1 MTANAGICGAGFP
14 GGTLFVGPFKQLFYM
29 RLSVRSLSR
38 TGILCAAALIWAL
51 LMGAS
56 AAQTFERGVVRI
68 TQAGREAVLSVEI
81 ANNPEAR
88 AQGLMGRER
97 LGENAGMLF
106 VYKGDARRFFW
117 MKNTQI
123 PLSLAFIDKSGEVLE
138 IIHLQPHKPGT
149 RVPSYRSRNKVRR
162 VLEVNQ
168 GWFLRNGFGLG
179 ARVLLE

>member
-1 MTANAGICGAGFP
+1 
-14 GGTLFVGPFKQLFYM
+14 M
-29 RLSVRSLSR
+29 RLYVRFVSG
-38 TGILCAAALIWAL
+38 TGILCAASLVWAL
-51 LMGAS
+51 LTGAS

-68 TQAGREAVLSVEI
+68 TQEGREARLPVEI
-81 ANNPEAR
+81 ANTPKAR

-106 VYKGDARRFFW
+106 VYEDDARRFFW
-117 MKNTQI
+117 MKNTRI

-138 IIHLQPHKPGT
+138 IIHLQPHRPGT
-149 RVPSYRSRNKVRR
+149 PIPSYTSRHKVRR

-179 ARVLLE
+179 ARVSLE

>member
-1 MTANAGICGAGFP
+1 MRSISRRGI
-14 GGTLFVGPFKQLFYM
+14 V
-29 RLSVRSLSR
+29 
-38 TGILCAAALIWAL
+38 CAAALIWMA

-56 AAQTFERGVVRI
+56 AAAQTFERGVVRI
-68 TQAGREAVLSVEI
+68 TQQGREARLMVEI
-81 ANNPEAR
+81 ANSPKAR

-97 LGENAGMLF
+97 LGANAGMLF
-106 VYKGDARRFFW
+106 VYEGDARRFFW
-117 MKNTQI
+117 MKNTRI

-138 IIHLQPHKPGT
+138 IIHLQPHEPGK

-179 ARVLLE
+179 ARVFLE

>member
-1 MTANAGICGAGFP
+1 MRSISRIGIF
-14 GGTLFVGPFKQLFYM
+14 
-29 RLSVRSLSR
+29 
-38 TGILCAAALIWAL
+38 CAVILIWAL
-51 LMGAS
+51 LTGAF
-56 AAQTFERGVVRI
+56 AAQSFERGVVRI
-68 TQAGREAVLSVEI
+68 TQEGREARLMVEI
-81 ANNPEAR
+81 ANSPEAR

-97 LGENAGMLF
+97 LGANAGMLF
-106 VYKGDARRFFW
+106 VYEGDARRFFW
-117 MKNTQI
+117 MKNTRI

-138 IIHLQPHKPGT
+138 IIHLQPHRPGT

>member
-1 MTANAGICGAGFP
+1 MR
-14 GGTLFVGPFKQLFYM
+14 LFVRFVSG
-29 RLSVRSLSR
+29 
-38 TGILCAAALIWAL
+38 TGILCAASLIWAL
-51 LMGAS
+51 LTGAS

-68 TQAGREAVLSVEI
+68 TQEGREATIPVEI
-81 ANNPEAR
+81 ANTPKAR

-97 LGENAGMLF
+97 LAPNAGMLF
-106 VYKGDARRFFW
+106 VYEDDARRFFW
-117 MKNTQI
+117 MKNTRI

-149 RVPSYRSRNKVRR
+149 PISSYTSRNEVRR

-179 ARVLLE
+179 ARVSLE

>member
-1 MTANAGICGAGFP
+1 MRLFVRSISGAGFA
-14 GGTLFVGPFKQLFYM
+14 
-29 RLSVRSLSR
+29 
-38 TGILCAAALIWAL
+38 CAASLIWAL

-68 TQAGREAVLSVEI
+68 TQDGREARLPVEI
-81 ANNPEAR
+81 AKDAR
-88 AQGLMGRER
+88 AHAQGLMGRER

-106 VYKGDARRFFW
+106 VYEGDARRFFW
-117 MKNTQI
+117 MKNTRI

-179 ARVLLE
+179 ARVSLE

>member
-1 MTANAGICGAGFP
+1 MR
-14 GGTLFVGPFKQLFYM
+14 LFV
-29 RLSVRSLSR
+29 RTLSG
-38 TGILCAAALIWAL
+38 TGIVCVVILIWAL
-51 LMGAS
+51 LESA

-68 TQAGREAVLSVEI
+68 TQQGREARLSVEI
-81 ANNPEAR
+81 ANSPKAR

-97 LGENAGMLF
+97 LAENAGMLF
-106 VYKGDARRFFW
+106 VYEGDARRFFW
-117 MKNTQI
+117 MKNTRI

-179 ARVLLE
+179 ARVFLE

>member
-1 MTANAGICGAGFP
+1 
-14 GGTLFVGPFKQLFYM
+14 M
-29 RLSVRSLSR
+29 RLSVRSVS
-38 TGILCAAALIWAL
+38 GIKSLCAASLVWAL

-68 TQAGREAVLSVEI
+68 TQEGREATLPVEI
-81 ANNPEAR
+81 ARSSKAR

-106 VYKGDARRFFW
+106 VYKDDARRFFW
-117 MKNTQI
+117 MKNTRI

-149 RVPSYRSRNKVRR
+149 RIPSYTSRHKVRR

-179 ARVLLE
+179 ARVSLE

>member
-1 MTANAGICGAGFP
+1 
-14 GGTLFVGPFKQLFYM
+14 M
-29 RLSVRSLSR
+29 RLSVRFVS
-38 TGILCAAALIWAL
+38 GIRVLCAVPLIWAL
-51 LMGAS
+51 LTGAS

-68 TQAGREAVLSVEI
+68 TQNGREATLSVEI
-81 ANNPEAR
+81 ANTPKAR

-117 MKNTQI
+117 MKNTRI

-149 RVPSYRSRNKVRR
+149 RIPSYTSRHKVRR

-179 ARVLLE
+179 ARVSLE

>member
-1 MTANAGICGAGFP
+1 MRSVSGI
-14 GGTLFVGPFKQLFYM
+14 
-29 RLSVRSLSR
+29 RN
-38 TGILCAAALIWAL
+38 LCAASLIWAL

-68 TQAGREAVLSVEI
+68 TQNGREARLSVEI
-81 ANNPEAR
+81 ANTPKAR
-88 AQGLMGRER
+88 SQGLMGRER
-97 LGENAGMLF
+97 LGKNAGMLF

-117 MKNTQI
+117 MKNTRI

-149 RVPSYRSRNKVRR
+149 RIPSYTSRHKVRR

-179 ARVLLE
+179 ARVTLE

>member
-1 MTANAGICGAGFP
+1 
-14 GGTLFVGPFKQLFYM
+14 M
-29 RLSVRSLSR
+29 RSISG

-56 AAQTFERGVVRI
+56 AAQTFEKGVARI
-68 TQAGREAVLSVEI
+68 TQEGREAVLPVEI
-81 ANNPEAR
+81 ARTPEAR

-97 LGENAGMLF
+97 LGANAGMLF
-106 VYKGDARRFFW
+106 VYEGDARRFFW
-117 MKNTQI
+117 MKNTRI

-138 IIHLQPHKPGT
+138 IIHLQPHRPGT
-149 RVPSYRSRNKVRR
+149 RIPSYRSRNKVRW

-179 ARVLLE
+179 ARVSLE

>member
-1 MTANAGICGAGFP
+1 
-14 GGTLFVGPFKQLFYM
+14 M
-29 RLSVRSLSR
+29 RLSVQATSGA
-38 TGILCAAALIWAL
+38 GIVCAASLIWAL
-51 LMGAS
+51 LMGAA

-68 TQAGREAVLSVEI
+68 TQNGREATLPVEI
-81 ANNPEAR
+81 ANTPKAH

-106 VYKGDARRFFW
+106 VYKDDARRFFW
-117 MKNTQI
+117 MKNTRI

-138 IIHLQPHKPGT
+138 IIHLQSHKPGT
-149 RVPSYRSRNKVRR
+149 RIPSYTSRHKVRR

-179 ARVLLE
+179 ARVSLE

>member
-1 MTANAGICGAGFP
+1 MRTILGTAIF
-14 GGTLFVGPFKQLFYM
+14 
-29 RLSVRSLSR
+29 
-38 TGILCAAALIWAL
+38 CAVILIWAL

-56 AAQTFERGVVRI
+56 AAQSFERGVVRI
-68 TQAGREAVLSVEI
+68 TQEGREAQLMVEI
-81 ANNPEAR
+81 ANSPEAR

-117 MKNTQI
+117 MKNTRI

-138 IIHLQPHKPGT
+138 IIHLQPHKPGM
-149 RVPSYRSRNKVRR
+149 RIPSYRSRNKVRR

-168 GWFLRNGFGLG
+168 GWFLRNGFGPG
-179 ARVLLE
+179 ARVFLE

>member
-1 MTANAGICGAGFP
+1 MKRRVF
-14 GGTLFVGPFKQLFYM
+14 GGL
-29 RLSVRSLSR
+29 
-38 TGILCAAALIWAL
+38 AACAL
-51 LMGAS
+51 LLAWGLLAPS
-56 AAQTFERGVVRI
+56 SAAAQTFERGVVRI
-68 TQAGREAVLSVEI
+68 TQNGREATLSIEI
-81 ANNPEAR
+81 ANTPKAR

-117 MKNTQI
+117 MKNTRI

-149 RVPSYRSRNKVRR
+149 RIPSYTSRHKVRR

-179 ARVLLE
+179 ARVSLE

>member
-1 MTANAGICGAGFP
+1 MR
-14 GGTLFVGPFKQLFYM
+14 LFV
-29 RLSVRSLSR
+29 RSISG
-38 TGILCAAALIWAL
+38 TGFACAASLIWAL

-68 TQAGREAVLSVEI
+68 TQDGREARLPVEI
-81 ANNPEAR
+81 AKDAR
-88 AQGLMGRER
+88 AHAQGLMGRER

-106 VYKGDARRFFW
+106 VYEGDARRFFW
-117 MKNTQI
+117 MKNTRI

-138 IIHLQPHKPGT
+138 IIHLQPHKPGM

-179 ARVLLE
+179 ARVSLE

>member
-1 MTANAGICGAGFP
+1 MR
-14 GGTLFVGPFKQLFYM
+14 LFV
-29 RLSVRSLSR
+29 RSISGI
-38 TGILCAAALIWAL
+38 GILCAAILIWAL

-56 AAQTFERGVVRI
+56 AAQTFERGVVRV
-68 TQAGREAVLSVEI
+68 TQQGREARLMVEI
-81 ANNPEAR
+81 ANSPKAR
-88 AQGLMGRER
+88 ALGLMGRER
-97 LGENAGMLF
+97 LAENTGMLF
-106 VYKGDARRFFW
+106 VYEGDARRFFW
-117 MKNTQI
+117 MKNTRI
-123 PLSLAFIDKSGEVLE
+123 PLSLAFIDSKGEVLE

>member
-1 MTANAGICGAGFP
+1 
-14 GGTLFVGPFKQLFYM
+14 M
-29 RLSVRSLSR
+29 RLSVR
-38 TGILCAAALIWAL
+38 TILGTAIFCAVILIWAL

-56 AAQTFERGVVRI
+56 AAQSFERGVVRI
-68 TQAGREAVLSVEI
+68 TQEGREAQLMVEI
-81 ANNPEAR
+81 ANSPEAR

-117 MKNTQI
+117 MKNTRI

-138 IIHLQPHKPGT
+138 IIHLQPHKPGM
-149 RVPSYRSRNKVRR
+149 RIPSYRSRNKVRR

-168 GWFLRNGFGLG
+168 GWFLRNGFGPG
-179 ARVLLE
+179 ARVFLE